1 MDQFDNIKIVKKAL
15 KAREVIYKDGV
26 AFLCGRSTHI
36 TVVKIESGT
45 LETSESKMKTKSTL
59 VLVLQRLYL
68 NTNSIFSMLKKQL
81 QSCLKEL
88 SSTYTE
94 KNIDWSK
101 IH

>member
-26 AFLCGRSTHI
+26 TFSCGKSTRI
-36 TVVKIESGT
+36 TVLEIESGT
-45 LETSESKMKTKSTL
+45 LETSKSKIKTKSTL

-88 SSTYTE
+88 SSTYTD

>member
-36 TVVKIESGT
+36 TVVEIESGT
-45 LETSESKMKTKSTL
+45 LEISENRIKTKSTL

-68 NTNSIFSMLKKQL
+68 RTNAIFSMLKKNN
-81 QSCLKEL
+81 
-88 SSTYTE
+88 Y
-94 KNIDWSK
+94 N
-101 IH
+101 HA

>member
-36 TVVKIESGT
+36 TVVEIESGT
-45 LETSESKMKTKSTL
+45 LEISENRIKTKSTL

-68 NTNSIFSMLKKQL
+68 HTNAIFSMLKKNN
-81 QSCLKEL
+81 
-88 SSTYTE
+88 Y
-94 KNIDWSK
+94 N
-101 IH
+101 HA